1 MTWTTVSR
9 YIQSKISKSLSWRI
23 WLAYLTAMSAIFSI
37 SATSIYYFF
46 RADLLKDQ
54 DERLQT
60 LAQAAVPSLQTIKT
74 KGTKD
79 LNKDLPWRNLF
90 DSQQSLE
97 WFDADGKLIAREGT
111 NFPNFPLAKSASTN
125 RLNEGSPLV
134 EQHGNIR
141 SVSIAV
147 YTDSLNK
154 KILQL
159 EGYIRVNEST
169 KEFDQRMGQLQLGL
183 EVGGVIVLTLSS
195 VSGMFLTLLVI
206 QPIKQSFQN
215 LKQFTADASHELRNP
230 LTVIMTTVELM
241 ESHSEQFS
249 ADDVRK
255 FKTISTAT
263 QQIRHLVEDL
273 RFLSHTDALT
283 DTNVLDYPKVP
294 LDEILQDLADTFETD
309 AQNKKLSFESYLS
322 TDIHIKGDTRQ
333 LKRLFAN
340 LLENAIKYSRT
351 GGVVKLFLEKHKLFA
366 VVRVED
372 TGIGIPQEY
381 IPLVFQRFWRAETA
395 RLQAKEGLGLGLA
408 IAQAIVQR
416 HLGKI
421 TVSSKVGVGSCFQVH
436 LPLA

>member
-1 MTWTTVSR
+1 M
-9 YIQSKISKSLSWRI
+9 
-23 WLAYLTAMSAIFSI
+23 WLAYLTAMSVIFGI
-37 SATSIYYFF
+37 SATSVYYFF
-46 RADLLKDQ
+46 RAGLLNDQ

-74 KGTKD
+74 KGTQYLD
-79 LNKDLPWRNLF
+79 KDLPWRSLF
-90 DSQQSLE
+90 ENHQSLE
-97 WFDADGKLIAREGT
+97 WFDANGKLIATEGT
-111 NFPNFPLAKSASTN
+111 NLPNFPLTKSASIS
-125 RLNEGSPLV
+125 RLNEGSPVV
-134 EQHGNIR
+134 EQHGNVR

-147 YTDSLNK
+147 YTDDSEQKTLR
-154 KILQL
+154 L

-169 KEFDQRMGQLQLGL
+169 EEFNKRMNQLQLGL
-183 EVGGVIVLTLSS
+183 EVGGVTVLILSS
-195 VSGMFLTLLVI
+195 ISGMLLTSLSIRPVT
-206 QPIKQSFQN
+206 QSYQN

-241 ESHSEQFS
+241 ENHSEQFS

-255 FKTISTAT
+255 LKTISSSTT
-263 QQIRHLVEDL
+263 QIRHIVEDL
-273 RFLSHTDALT
+273 RFLSHTDAIVDPAILE
-283 DTNVLDYPKVP
+283 YPKVP

-309 AQNKKLSFESYLS
+309 AQNKELSFESYLS
-322 TDIHIKGDTRQ
+322 TGIHIKGDTHQ

-351 GGVVKLFLEKHKLFA
+351 GGIVRLFLEKQKLFA

-372 TGIGIPQEY
+372 TGIGIPKEY

-395 RLQAKEGLGLGLA
+395 RVQAKEGLGLGLA
-408 IAQAIVQR
+408 IAQAIAQR

-421 TVSSKVGVGSCFQVH
+421 TVNSKVGVGSCFQVH

>member
-37 SATSIYYFF
+37 SATSIYCFF

-111 NFPNFPLAKSASTN
+111 NFPNFPLVKSASTN

-147 YTDSLNK
+147 YTDGLDK
-154 KILQL
+154 KTLKL

-255 FKTISTAT
+255 FKTIGTAT

-273 RFLSHTDALT
+273 RFLSHTDAIVNT
-283 DTNVLDYPKVP
+283 SVLEYPKVP

-309 AQNKKLSFESYLS
+309 AQNKELSFESYLS
-322 TDIHIKGDTRQ
+322 KDIHIKGDTRQ

-340 LLENAIKYSRT
+340 LLENAIKYSKT
-351 GGVVKLFLEKHKLFA
+351 GGIVKLFLEKYKLFA

-381 IPLVFQRFWRAETA
+381 IPLVFERFWRAESA
-395 RLQAKEGLGLGLA
+395 RQEAKEGLGLGLA

-421 TVSSKVGVGSCFQVH
+421 IVSSKVGVGSCFQVH

>member
-23 WLAYLTAMSAIFSI
+23 WLAYLTAMSVIFGI
-37 SATSIYYFF
+37 SATSMYYFF

-90 DSQQSLE
+90 DSHHSLE
-97 WFDADGKLIAREGT
+97 WFGPDGKLIAREG
-111 NFPNFPLAKSASTN
+111 NSFPNFPLAKSASTN

-134 EQHGNIR
+134 EQHGDIR

-147 YTDSLNK
+147 YTDGLDK
-154 KILQL
+154 RILQL

-169 KEFDQRMGQLQLGL
+169 EEFDKRMSQLQLGL

-195 VSGMFLTLLVI
+195 VSSMFLTLLVI

-255 FKTISTAT
+255 LKTVSGAT
-263 QQIRHLVEDL
+263 TQIRHIVDDL
-273 RFLSHTDALT
+273 RFLSQT
-283 DTNVLDYPKVP
+283 DTIVDPVVLEYPKVP
-294 LDEILQDLADTFETD
+294 LDEILQDLVDTFETD
-309 AQNKKLSFESYLS
+309 AQNKQLSFESYLS
-322 TDIHIKGDTRQ
+322 TGVHVKGDTHQ
-333 LKRLFAN
+333 LKRLFSN
-340 LLENAIKYSRT
+340 LLENALKYSKT
-351 GGVVKLFLEKHKLFA
+351 GGIVKLFLEKHKLFA

-395 RLQAKEGLGLGLA
+395 RIQAKEGLGLGLA

-421 TVSSKVGVGSCFQVH
+421 TVNSQVGVGSCFQVH